1 MVVLRRQAAA
11 IWSHLEPQIQGRAG
25 RDMAKEVDELLRTP
39 EETTRKC
46 TDVGCLI
53 VFAAILGGLGL
64 CIYRS
69 VEAGDIQRLQSL
81 PDYQGTQCT
90 WLSKVAFFLLNTRW
104 HEKSDD
110 FQAFNFFLIQDP

>member
-1 MVVLRRQAAA
+1 
-11 IWSHLEPQIQGRAG
+11 
-25 RDMAKEVDELLRTP
+25 MAREVDELLRTP

-46 TDVGCLI
+46 TDVGWLI
-53 VFAAILGGLGL
+53 VFAAILGGLGF

-90 WLSKVAFFLLNTRW
+90 WLSKVAFFLLNTLW
-104 HEKSDD
+104 YKFVFAPLLHHKKSDD

>member
-1 MVVLRRQAAA
+1 MLLFIHAIACHSHMVVLRRQAA
-11 IWSHLEPQIQGRAG
+11 
-25 RDMAKEVDELLRTP
+25 V
-39 EETTRKC
+39 
-46 TDVGCLI
+46 I
-53 VFAAILGGLGL
+53 VFAAILGGLGF

-90 WLSKVAFFLLNTRW
+90 WLSKVAFFLLNTLW
-104 HEKSDD
+104 HKFVFAPLLHHKKSDD